1 MTLQFSSFMD
11 LIWYVVMVVK
21 WENDLVKKIMMVA
34 WTMWNNR
41 NKFRNGGE
49 QKSGGVVVDMAL
61 EYLRDYQ
68 ECNERQ
74 AVTQMKDQP
83 VRPQTR

>member
-21 WENDLVKKIMMVA
+21 WENDSVEKIMMVA
-34 WTMWNNR
+34 WAMWNNR

-49 QKSGGVVVDMAL
+49 QKSSGAMVDMAL
-61 EYLRDYQ
+61 EYLRDY
-68 ECNERQ
+68 
-74 AVTQMKDQP
+74 
-83 VRPQTR
+83 